1 MKRPLLDRSLMRK
14 RMKPYTTVIALLA
27 FMLCACAT
35 APTPTGAGATFVVVR
50 HAEKGTDAGIDPS
63 LSVAGHQRA
72 AALAEHFAGTKL
84 VAIYST
90 PYRRTQET
98 ALPAAQKHGLPITS
112 YNPSQ
117 PVGGFAHE
125 LLQRHSSGTVL
136 VVGHSNTGPEIVAA
150 LCACEVAP
158 LGEQDYDR
166 LFIVRVGNSDRAEL
180 IQERY

>member
-1 MKRPLLDRSLMRK
+1 MN
-14 RMKPYTTVIALLA
+14 PYAAVIALLA

-35 APTPTGAGATFVVVR
+35 APAPSVAGATFVVVR

-63 LSVAGHQRA
+63 LSVAGQQRA

-84 VAIYST
+84 VAVYAT

-98 ALPAAQKHGLPITS
+98 GLPSAQKHGLTITT
-112 YNPSQ
+112 YPATQ
-117 PVGGFAHE
+117 PVAEFAYG
-125 LLQRHSSGTVL
+125 LRQSHSTGIVL
-136 VVGHSNTGPEIVAA
+136 VMGHSNTVPEIVAA

-158 LGEQDYDR
+158 LGEEDYDR
-166 LFIVRVGNSDRAEL
+166 LFIVRVGDSDRAEL